1 MSLLL
6 SLTKKQLMLSTI
18 RRMAVLTLTLTLFVS
33 FPLGA
38 QQGPDP
44 VPTYTVNFKDA
55 DIQEVIKFVADVTE
69 RNMVVDPRVK
79 GRVKVISK
87 TELNEVE
94 LLELFRSVLQVHDY
108 TMIEVG
114 NVIRILPLKE
124 ARSSPVPVVKKTY
137 VPEKTDNGFIT
148 QVIQLENV
156 DATKVL
162 PVLRPLVPQHSH
174 LAAYSPSNAIV
185 LTDTAPNIERIRR
198 IIEKIDLS
206 ALPETEVII
215 LKYANAEEMVTTL
228 AKLTQKSSQEGPSTT
243 RFQMVADKRNNA
255 VILTGEDVQRRRIKE
270 LLRTLDRPN
279 SQSGNVRVVY
289 LEYADA
295 KNMAQILSKVVQNL
309 DKIGPANAS
318 SGSSRTSSSRS
329 RNTGATVEADE
340 DTNAL
345 LITANGDELQA
356 LLAVIDRLDVR
367 RAQVLVEAIIVEL
380 SLTNDEALGVEWLFT
395 NANSGVVGGSTSGG
409 PTAERNGGLATGI
422 LGESLS
428 DEARAEGILGSI
440 LGTQGQI
447 LGVGGTNDGDAFL
460 AVLNALNDSSKANI
474 LSTPSIMTM
483 DNNEAKLSIGQN
495 VPFSTGSFSSTGNTG
510 GGISS
515 PFTTIQREDV
525 GISLTVT
532 PQINEGDKIILK
544 IEQEVSSING
554 NPSVDAQDIIT
565 NQRKFETQLIAA
577 DGEVVVLGGLI
588 EDNVQDSV
596 RKVPLLGDIPIIG
609 NLFKVQGTNR
619 SRSNLMVF
627 LRAKVIRD
635 DQQLRGATA
644 EKYRHI
650 RDVQLEQRAAGLSL
664 MSRDVLPLLP
674 DIDWNNMKL
683 PEGTIPGISN
693 APSNP

>member
-1 MSLLL
+1 MLMQRTTLSTNFFSATKAFSALLL
-6 SLTKKQLMLSTI
+6 FS
-18 RRMAVLTLTLTLFVS
+18 AVLLASSTF
-33 FPLGA
+33 A
-38 QQGPDP
+38 QPGPDP

-124 ARSSPVPVVKKTY
+124 ARSSPVRVVKKNF

-198 IIEKIDLS
+198 IIQKIDLS

-215 LKYANAEEMVTTL
+215 LKYANADEMVTTL
-228 AKLTQKSSQEGPSTT
+228 SKLTQKSAQEGPSTT

-270 LLRTLDRPN
+270 LLQTLDRPN

-309 DKIGPANAS
+309 DKVGPANQS
-318 SGSSRTSSSRS
+318 SGSSRTSSR
-329 RNTGATVEADE
+329 RNNSGATVEADE

-395 NANSGVVGGSTSGG
+395 NSDSGVVGGSTSGSSTLG
-409 PTAERNGGLATGI
+409 RNSGLATGI
-422 LGESLS
+422 LGEDLS
-428 DEARAEGILGSI
+428 DTERAQGLLGSI

-447 LGVGGTNDGDAFL
+447 LGVGGTTDGDAFL

-596 RKVPLLGDIPIIG
+596 RKVPLLGDIPILG

-627 LRAKVIRD
+627 LRAKVVRD

-644 EKYRHI
+644 EKYKHI

-664 MSRDVLPLLP
+664 MNRDVLPLLP
-674 DIDWNNMKL
+674 DIDWNNMQL
-683 PEGTIPGISN
+683 PDDAVPGITSDQ
-693 APSNP
+693 